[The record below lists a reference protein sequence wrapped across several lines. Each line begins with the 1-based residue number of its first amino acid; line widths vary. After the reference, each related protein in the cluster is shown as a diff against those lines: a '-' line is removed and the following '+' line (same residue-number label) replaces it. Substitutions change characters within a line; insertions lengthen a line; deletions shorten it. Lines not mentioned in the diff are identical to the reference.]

1 MIFNVKPRGI
11 GKISYPFRVLAY
23 LFGNSILCFHLFEA
37 EGFNF
42 LSVTFITF
50 TFLWPHLAYLF
61 YLKKD
66 CDSKLESYFMIWDA
80 FYLGIF
86 INILDYA
93 FFPSFAFV
101 SMTIASHIALNGFS
115 RLFLLGITSLS
126 GIFISAL
133 SIGINFQPESSHI
146 ENIISAVYLLIYCNT
161 FAYAAFRRS
170 VLLKES
176 RTQSKL
182 QNEELIAKTQQLEK
196 INHENTMLVGIVA
209 HDLRTPLNQILGYI
223 NIIKLL
229 HTDLEKDLKHTIDTI
244 ESTAFRLRDMIS
256 KILNISSLETGEV
269 TFNKQVL
276 DLKEIIE
283 NILIHFNDQAV
294 AKNIQLN
301 LNIHSGRF
309 ESLVDK
315 AYFTQIMENLLSNA
329 IKFSPPHKKIHIILK
344 EENNQIIIQVKDE
357 GPGFTE
363 EDKQRLFVKYQKLSA
378 KPTANETSTGLGLSI
393 IKKFTE
399 AMNGSIYVES
409 EEGNG
414 ATFIVK
420 FAQHKNEEATV

>member
-1 MIFNVKPRGI
+1 
-11 GKISYPFRVLAY
+11 
-23 LFGNSILCFHLFEA
+23 
-37 EGFNF
+37 
-42 LSVTFITF
+42 
-50 TFLWPHLAYLF
+50 
-61 YLKKD
+61 
-66 CDSKLESYFMIWDA
+66 
-80 FYLGIF
+80 
-86 INILDYA
+86 
-93 FFPSFAFV
+93 
-101 SMTIASHIALNGFS
+101 
-115 RLFLLGITSLS
+115 
-126 GIFISAL
+126 
-133 SIGINFQPESSHI
+133 
-146 ENIISAVYLLIYCNT
+146 
-161 FAYAAFRRS
+161 
-170 VLLKES
+170 
-176 RTQSKL
+176 
-182 QNEELIAKTQQLEK
+182 
-196 INHENTMLVGIVA
+196 MLVGIVA